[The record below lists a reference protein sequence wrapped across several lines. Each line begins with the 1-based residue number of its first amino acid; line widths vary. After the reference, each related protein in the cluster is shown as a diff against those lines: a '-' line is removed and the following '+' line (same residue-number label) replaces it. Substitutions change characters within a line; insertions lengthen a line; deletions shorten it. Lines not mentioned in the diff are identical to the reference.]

1 MLFNSWGFLIFLPIV
16 LGLYFALQRHLKLQ
30 NTMLLVASYIFYGWW
45 DWRFL
50 SLILISSI
58 LDFLCGREIFR
69 STTQKR
75 KKIFLAFSV
84 LGNLGLLGFFKYFN
98 FFVDSAAGLLAG
110 FGLEAHLP
118 VLKIIL
124 PVGISFYT
132 FQTMSYTID
141 IYRGTFKPTNNFL
154 NFMLYVSYFPQL
166 VAGPIERASHLL
178 PELEKPRIITRQQI
192 VEGITLILIGFFRKV
207 VIADNLAP
215 MVERAFSNPATASS
229 GLLLGGLYAF
239 ALQIYGDFAGYSD
252 IARGVSKIM
261 GIELMVNFQ
270 QPYFSTSITEF
281 WRRWHISL
289 SSWLRDYL
297 YIDLLGGNKKGKFR
311 TYFNLFLTMFLGG
324 LWHGAAWTF
333 VAWGVLNGVY
343 LAVEKMTLFA
353 RKKFEFP
360 ALKVSFGLW
369 VVRILRIVFVF
380 HLVCLTWIFFRA
392 PNFTV
397 ASQYLTSIFTNGGW
411 LELFSPALFI
421 SWLAIL
427 AVDIPIYLSRDHTVV
442 LKLPRLAQV
451 LVFAAIILIIITYS
465 ANGKTPFI
473 YFQF

>member
-1 MLFNSWGFLIFLPIV
+1 MLFNSWEFLIFLPIV
-16 LGLYFALQRHLKLQ
+16 LGLYYLLHRSLKAQ
-30 NTMLLVASYIFYGWW
+30 NIMLLAASYVFYGWW

-50 SLILISSI
+50 SLILISSL
-58 LDFLCGREIFR
+58 LDFFCGRAIDR
-69 STTQKR
+69 STSKR
-75 KKIFLAFSV
+75 RKTLFLVFSIA
-84 LGNLGLLGFFKYFN
+84 GNLGILGFFKYFN
-98 FFVDSAAGLLAG
+98 FFVDSAAGLLSL
-110 FGLEAHLP
+110 FGLQAHMPTLM
-118 VLKIIL
+118 IIL

-132 FQTMSYTID
+132 FQTMSYTLD
-141 IYRGTFKPTNNFL
+141 IYKGKFKPTNDFL

-178 PELEKPRIITRQQI
+178 PELEKPRSFNRQQI
-192 VEGITLILIGFFRKV
+192 LEGVTLILIGYFRKV

-215 MVERAFSNPATASS
+215 MVERAFSDPTGASS

-252 IARGVSKIM
+252 IARGISKVM

-311 TYFNLFLTMFLGG
+311 TYLNLFLTMFLGG
-324 LWHGAAWTF
+324 LWHGAGWTF
-333 VAWGVLNGVY
+333 VVWGILNGIY
-343 LAVEKMTLFA
+343 LAAEKMTLFA
-353 RKKFEFP
+353 RRKFEIP
-360 ALKVSFGLW
+360 EPRASFGTW
-369 VVRILRIVFVF
+369 IVRLLRMVFVF

-392 PNFTV
+392 PNFTL
-397 ASQYLTSIFTNGGW
+397 AFQYLIGIFSNGGW
-411 LELFSPALFI
+411 LELLSPGLLFA
-421 SWLAIL
+421 WLAIL
-427 AVDIPIYLSRDHTVV
+427 AIDVPIYLTRDHTVV
-442 LKLPRLAQV
+442 LRLPRLAQV
-451 LVFAAIILIIITYS
+451 AVLAAIILIIITYS
-465 ANGKTPFI
+465 ASGKTPFI

>member
-1 MLFNSWGFLIFLPIV
+1 
-16 LGLYFALQRHLKLQ
+16 
-30 NTMLLVASYIFYGWW
+30 
-45 DWRFL
+45 
-50 SLILISSI
+50 
-58 LDFLCGREIFR
+58 
-69 STTQKR
+69 
-75 KKIFLAFSV
+75 
-84 LGNLGLLGFFKYFN
+84 
-98 FFVDSAAGLLAG
+98 
-110 FGLEAHLP
+110 
-118 VLKIIL
+118 
-124 PVGISFYT
+124 
-132 FQTMSYTID
+132 MSYTLD
-141 IYRGTFKPTNNFL
+141 IYRGTFKPTNDFL

-178 PELEKPRIITRQQI
+178 PELEKPRVITRQQV

-215 MVERAFSNPATASS
+215 MVERAFSHPSAASS

-311 TYFNLFLTMFLGG
+311 TYLNLFLTMFLGG
-324 LWHGAAWTF
+324 LWHGPAWTF

-353 RKKFEFP
+353 KHKFILPEP
-360 ALKVSFGLW
+360 RASFGQW
-369 VVRILRIVFVF
+369 IVRLARIVFVF

-397 ASQYLTSIFTNGGW
+397 AFQYLTSIFTNGGW
-411 LELFSPALFI
+411 RELFSPTLLFAWI
-421 SWLAIL
+421 AIL
-427 AVDIPIYLSRDHTVV
+427 AVDIPIYLSKDHTVI

-451 LVFAAIILIIITYS
+451 FVFAAIVLIIITFS
-465 ANGKTPFI
+465 AGGKTPFI